1 MTSCGGMKRV
11 MKTLSFCL
19 EDVCTQLRHKH
30 WCANMMQGNFLLT
43 NEHIRNQF
51 VAPCGRGEV
60 DIYWHCSVDNA
71 TCPDCYLKHGGR
83 FEKNS
88 GVFL

>member
-19 EDVCTQLRHKH
+19 EDVCTKLGHKH

-51 VAPCGRGEV
+51 VAPCGRGKLIFAGTAV
-60 DIYWHCSVDNA
+60 LTMQHVL
-71 TCPDCYLKHGGR
+71 T
-83 FEKNS
+83 
-88 GVFL
+88 VT